1 MREIKNFGSPDAV
14 RGTAVETISPGR
26 FAGKIALVTGAG
38 SGIGRATA
46 LRLAAEGAAVA
57 CIDVNAE
64 NLKSVEK
71 DLSEAGATVAVY
83 ECDVTD
89 ETSVGST
96 VAAATKAL
104 GTIDV
109 VCNVAGVGVFS
120 HTTEQTLEGWNRM
133 IGVNLTGTF
142 LVCRA
147 TLPGLLEVGGS
158 ITNVVSTA
166 GMMGQPYSAAYCA
179 SKGGVR
185 LLTMALAVEYV
196 DSGVRVNGIAPGM
209 VDTPLVHEFGFP
221 EGANFKLMDRL
232 MTPMGACT
240 PAEVASAIAFIA
252 SDEAGYISGA
262 ILSIDGALTT

>member
-1 MREIKNFGSPDAV
+1 MTPIKGFGVADAV

-26 FAGKIALVTGAG
+26 FEGKVALVTGAG

-46 LRLAAEGAAVA
+46 LRLAAEGATVA
-57 CIDVNAE
+57 CLEVNAE
-64 NLKSVEK
+64 NLKTVEK
-71 DLSEAGATVAVY
+71 DLVESGATCRGY
-83 ECDVTD
+83 ECDVTN
-89 ETSVGST
+89 ERSVEDA
-96 VAAATKAL
+96 VADATKSL
-104 GTIDV
+104 GTINV
-109 VCNVAGVGVFS
+109 VCNVAGIGVFS
-120 HTTEQTLEGWNRM
+120 HTTEQSLDGWNRM

-196 DSGVRVNGIAPGM
+196 DRGVRVNGVAPGM

-221 EGANFKLMDRL
+221 EGANPKQLDRL
-232 MTPMGACT
+232 MSPMGACT
-240 PAEVASAIAFIA
+240 PAEVASAIVFIA

-262 ILSIDGALTT
+262 ILSVDGALTT